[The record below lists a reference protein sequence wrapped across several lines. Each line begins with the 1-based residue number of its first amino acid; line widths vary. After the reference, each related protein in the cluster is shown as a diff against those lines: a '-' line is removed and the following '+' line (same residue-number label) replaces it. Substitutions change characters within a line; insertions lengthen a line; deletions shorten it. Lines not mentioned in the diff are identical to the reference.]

1 MTLECSDVHAL
12 DLLSTPKSPVVWLT
26 RRVRYAQGA
35 SSTTDD
41 LLNEPS
47 SPFGTLSGDSPVAP
61 PAQFSTS
68 YPGGIPFFNIGG
80 GKRGDMIEEI
90 DEVELAV
97 WWIPVN
103 DATQE
108 MYLRKLEG
116 EIHLAK
122 DLQPTCKFLPF
133 SVEVRLCIIDRRKQL
148 EC

>member
-1 MTLECSDVHAL
+1 MTLECLDVHAL
-12 DLLSTPKSPVVWLT
+12 GLLSTPKSPVVRLT

-41 LLNEPS
+41 VLNEPS
-47 SPFGTLSGDSPVAP
+47 SPFGTLSGDPIAP
-61 PAQFSTS
+61 PAKSSTS
-68 YPGGIPFFNIGG
+68 HPGGIRFFNAGG
-80 GKRGDMIEEI
+80 SKRGDMIEEI

-97 WWIPVN
+97 WWVPAH

-122 DLQPTCKFLPF
+122 DLQPTCKFPPF
-133 SVEVRLCIIDRRKQL
+133 SVEVCLCIVDRRKQL